1 MKNLFAYDFTTNTY
15 YASKTTLKK
24 ASNPNS
30 AEYKALMKLLSQT
43 PKASVAEKYI
53 KPAIGKD
60 NHKGVTKKFIEA
72 YISIQSNAD
81 DLKQQY
87 ENANKKGKFPLVRK
101 WFIDT
106 FKDINMETARE
117 EIEKSKIAE
126 IKGVS
131 AEQKDKV
138 VPMPGKVG
146 A

>member
-30 AEYKALMKLLSQT
+30 AEYKALMKLMSQN

-60 NHKGVTKKFIEA
+60 NHKGLTKKFIEA

-81 DLKQQY
+81 DLRLQY
-87 ENANKKGKFPLVRK
+87 ENATRMGMVCDR
-101 WFIDT
+101 
-106 FKDINMETARE
+106 
-117 EIEKSKIAE
+117 IEKKWVNSITPNDAPLKYL
-126 IKGVS
+126 
-131 AEQKDKV
+131 
-138 VPMPGKVG
+138 
-146 A
+146 

>member
-1 MKNLFAYDFTTNTY
+1 MKNLFAYDFITNTY

-30 AEYKALMKLLSQT
+30 AEYKALMKLMSQN

-60 NHKGVTKKFIEA
+60 NHKGLTKKFIEA
-72 YISIQSNAD
+72 YISIQSNAE
-81 DLKQQY
+81 DLRLQY
-87 ENANKKGKFPLVRK
+87 ENATRMGKFSFLRK
-101 WFIDT
+101 WLFDV
-106 FKDINMETARE
+106 FPDFNMETARE

-126 IKGVS
+126 IKSIS
-131 AEQKDKV
+131 AEQKEKV
-138 VPMPGKVG
+138 VPMPEKNR

>member
-30 AEYKALMKLLSQT
+30 AEYKALMKLMSQN

-53 KPAIGKD
+53 KPAVGKD
-60 NHKGVTKKFIEA
+60 THKGLTKKFIEA
-72 YISIQSNAD
+72 YISTQSNAD
-81 DLKQQY
+81 DLRLQY
-87 ENANKKGKFPLVRK
+87 ENATRMGKFSFVRK
-101 WFIDT
+101 WLFDV
-106 FKDINMETARE
+106 FPDFNMETARE

-126 IKGVS
+126 IKSIS
-131 AEQKDKV
+131 AEQKEKV
-138 VPMPGKVG
+138 VPMPEKVS

>member
-1 MKNLFAYDFTTNTY
+1 MKNWFAYDFTNHTIVATK
-15 YASKTTLKK
+15 ATLKK

-30 AEYKALMKLLSQT
+30 AEYKALMKLMSQN

-60 NHKGVTKKFIEA
+60 NHKGLTKKFIEA

-81 DLKQQY
+81 DLRLQY
-87 ENANKKGKFPLVRK
+87 ENATRMGKFSFVRK
-101 WFIDT
+101 WLFDV
-106 FKDINMETARE
+106 FPDFNMETARE

-126 IKGVS
+126 IKSIS
-131 AEQKDKV
+131 AEQKEKV
-138 VPMPGKVG
+138 VPMPEKVG

>member
-30 AEYKALMKLLSQT
+30 AEYKALMKLMSQN

-60 NHKGVTKKFIEA
+60 NHKGLTKKFIET

-87 ENANKKGKFPLVRK
+87 ENANKKGKFSFVRK
-101 WFIDT
+101 WLFDV
-106 FKDINMETARE
+106 FPDFNMETARE

-126 IKGVS
+126 IKSIS
-131 AEQKDKV
+131 AEQKEKV
-138 VPMPGKVG
+138 VPMPEKVG
-146 A
+146 D

>member
-53 KPAIGKD
+53 KPAIGRD

-126 IKGVS
+126 IKSIS
-131 AEQKDKV
+131 AEQENKV
-138 VPMPGKVG
+138 VPMLEKVG

>member
-30 AEYKALMKLLSQT
+30 AEYKALMKLMSQT
-43 PKASVAEKYI
+43 PKAFVAEKYI
-53 KPAIGKD
+53 KPAVGKD
-60 NHKGVTKKFIEA
+60 THKGLTKKFIEA
-72 YISIQSNAD
+72 FISIQSNAD
-81 DLKQQY
+81 DLRLQY
-87 ENANKKGKFPLVRK
+87 ENANKMGKFPLARK

-106 FKDINMETARE
+106 FKGFNMEMARE

-126 IKGVS
+126 IKSIS

-138 VPMPGKVG
+138 VPMPEKNR

>member
-30 AEYKALMKLLSQT
+30 AEYKALMKLMSQN

-60 NHKGVTKKFIEA
+60 NHKGLTKKFIEA

-81 DLKQQY
+81 DLRLQY
-87 ENANKKGKFPLVRK
+87 ENATRMGKFSFVRK
-101 WFIDT
+101 WLFDV
-106 FKDINMETARE
+106 FPDFNMETARE

-126 IKGVS
+126 IKSIS
-131 AEQKDKV
+131 AEQKEKV
-138 VPMPGKVG
+138 VPMPEKVG

>member
-30 AEYKALMKLLSQT
+30 AEYKALMKLMSQN

-60 NHKGVTKKFIEA
+60 NHKGLTKKFIEA

-81 DLKQQY
+81 DLRLQY
-87 ENANKKGKFPLVRK
+87 ENATRMGKFSFVRK
-101 WFIDT
+101 WLFDV
-106 FKDINMETARE
+106 FPDFNMETARDLD
-117 EIEKSKIAE
+117 
-126 IKGVS
+126 V
-131 AEQKDKV
+131 
-138 VPMPGKVG
+138 
-146 A
+146 

>member
-30 AEYKALMKLLSQT
+30 AEYKALMKLMSQT
-43 PKASVAEKYI
+43 PKPSVAEKYI

-60 NHKGVTKKFIEA
+60 THKGLTKKFIEA

-81 DLKQQY
+81 DLRLQY
-87 ENANKKGKFPLVRK
+87 ENATRMGKFSFVRK
-101 WFIDT
+101 WLFDV
-106 FKDINMETARE
+106 FPNFNMETARE

-126 IKGVS
+126 IKSIS
-131 AEQKDKV
+131 AEQKEKV
-138 VPMPGKVG
+138 VPMPEKVG